1 MWPVPPIAPP
11 PKGMRRIDDSS
22 LESGPRSMTALT
34 AKAVLQRN
42 YLFRGLP
49 EEALERVASLSTR
62 RSYDK
67 GAVIFSQGDPPDA
80 LYGVASGRVRISA
93 SGAAGQEVFLNIME
107 PGDTFGEIA
116 VMDGLPRTAGATALD
131 RATLIVV
138 SRRDF
143 LRLLEREP
151 RLAIHLLKLLCERL
165 RWTSE
170 LVEESAFLTG
180 PARLAKRLLIL
191 ATLHGRALEIGRLE
205 LRISQAELARF
216 LGISRQI
223 VNQHLSDWRR
233 HQWVDLGRSRI
244 VIRNAEALRQVI
256 AATRD

>member
-1 MWPVPPIAPP
+1 MSNSDPN
-11 PKGMRRIDDSS
+11 SQ
-22 LESGPRSMTALT
+22 SMTTLT

-42 YLFRGLP
+42 YLFRSLP
-49 EEALERVASLSTR
+49 DGSLDRIAALATR
-62 RSYDK
+62 RTYPRN
-67 GAVIFSQGDPPDA
+67 AVIFAQGEEGDA
-80 LYGVASGRVRISA
+80 LFGVAAGRVRISA
-93 SGAAGQEVFLNIME
+93 SGAGGQEVFLNSME

-131 RATLIVV
+131 HTTVIVIK
-138 SRRDF
+138 RQDF
-143 LRLLEREP
+143 LQLLEREP

-170 LVEESAFLTG
+170 LVEESAFLAG

-191 ATLHGRALEIGRLE
+191 ASLHGRAASIGGALE

-223 VNQHLSDWRR
+223 VNQHLSEWRKNG
-233 HQWVDLGRSRI
+233 WVDLGRSQI
-244 VIRNAEALRQVI
+244 VIRNAEALRRFI
-256 AATRD
+256 AQMTG

>member
-1 MWPVPPIAPP
+1 MSDPDP
-11 PKGMRRIDDSS
+11 DSQ
-22 LESGPRSMTALT
+22 SMTSLS

-49 EEALERVASLSTR
+49 DGSLERIAALAAR
-62 RSYDK
+62 RTYAK
-67 GAVIFSQGDPPDA
+67 GAVIFAQGDEGDA
-80 LYGVASGRVRISA
+80 LFGVAAGRVRISA
-93 SGAAGQEVFLNIME
+93 SGAGGQEVFLNIME

-131 RATLIVV
+131 HTTVIFIKRP
-138 SRRDF
+138 DF
-143 LRLLEREP
+143 LQLLEREP

-170 LVEESAFLTG
+170 LVEESAFLAG
-180 PARLAKRLLIL
+180 PARLAKRLMIL
-191 ATLHGRALEIGRLE
+191 ASLHGRAASIGCLE

-223 VNQHLSDWRR
+223 VNQHLSEWRR
-233 HQWVDLGRSRI
+233 NGWVDLGRSQI
-244 VIRNAEALRQVI
+244 VIRNAEALRRMI
-256 AATRD
+256 SEMTG

>member
-1 MWPVPPIAPP
+1 MT
-11 PKGMRRIDDSS
+11 S
-22 LESGPRSMTALT
+22 LS

-49 EEALERVASLSTR
+49 DGSLERIAALAAR
-62 RSYDK
+62 RTYAK
-67 GAVIFSQGDPPDA
+67 GAVIFAQGDEGDA
-80 LYGVASGRVRISA
+80 LFGVAAGRVRISA
-93 SGAAGQEVFLNIME
+93 SGAGGQEVFLNIME

-131 RATLIVV
+131 HTTVIFIKRP
-138 SRRDF
+138 DF
-143 LRLLEREP
+143 LQLLEREP

-170 LVEESAFLTG
+170 LVEESAFLAG
-180 PARLAKRLLIL
+180 PARLAKRLMIL
-191 ATLHGRALEIGRLE
+191 ASLHGRAASIGCLE

-223 VNQHLSDWRR
+223 VNQHLSEWRR
-233 HQWVDLGRSRI
+233 NGWVDLGRSQI
-244 VIRNAEALRQVI
+244 VIRNAEALRRMI
-256 AATRD
+256 SEMTG